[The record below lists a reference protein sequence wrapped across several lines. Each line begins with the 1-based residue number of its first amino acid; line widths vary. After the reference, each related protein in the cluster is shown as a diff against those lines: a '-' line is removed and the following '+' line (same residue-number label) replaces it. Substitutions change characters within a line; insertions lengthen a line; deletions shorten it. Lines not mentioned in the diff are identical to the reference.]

1 MGSFFSRSAHERRA
15 DAVDDEDQ
23 RRFHCGDQEE
33 NANYPEGAAV
43 SGDGVQHE
51 LVRTH
56 DGQGVFADPAGP
68 FPRDTVSKPQH
79 EIRPADAADE
89 IQQRTAQNAVIKA
102 VTERELKADRRGG
115 CRQEKRA
122 ADLRPA
128 ERHQLL
134 FKQVSGQHEDKA
146 QNAAEQ

>member
-1 MGSFFSRSAHERRA
+1 MVHSENQNRFYG
-15 DAVDDEDQ
+15 DDQAGYTEHPK
-23 RRFHCGDQEE
+23 RV
-33 NANYPEGAAV
+33 AV
-43 SGDGVQHE
+43 SRNGIQHE

-102 VTERELKADRRGG
+102 VAERELKADRRGG

-134 FKQVSGQHEDKA
+134 FQQVPGQHEHEA
-146 QNAAEQ
+146 QRAAEQQYLQMSPPSWTS